1 MILFRTDICLSVRA
15 IQNKNNWRNYLTEYL
30 FVVDNLL
37 KIEGLRYYVFLL
49 SYTNGLT

>member
-1 MILFRTDICLSVRA
+1 MILFWEDICFSVTT
-15 IQNKNNWRNYLTEYL
+15 IQNANNWRNYLTEYL